1 MKKSPITTL
10 LAALLFSAGPLLA
23 ADQAATVTEAYNQV
37 NHGPSQSTQSYPAK
51 AGTQIHDGEY
61 VKTGAAS
68 RAELQLSNQTI
79 TRLGA
84 NTIFNYSLATN
95 EIDLQAGTI
104 LFSKPKDGK
113 QLNIKTAAV
122 TAAIVGTTG
131 FGKAPGLFGLV
142 EGKAKIVV
150 DGKTYTLHAGQILLV
165 GPPPQIINF
174 DVPLFLQ
181 TSHLITGFKGPLP
194 NQKYIDEEI
203 ADYNDD
209 VDRGFIRHPKPPFFT
224 FNDQDGFP
232 TIPFIGADSKGTALG
247 VENTPPPQQSY
258 YWYSYGFKSAN

>member
-1 MKKSPITTL
+1 MKKSPTIRL
-10 LAALLFSAGPLLA
+10 LAALLFSTSPLLA

-37 NHGPSQSTQSYPAK
+37 NHGPSQSTQAYPAK

-84 NTIFNYSLATN
+84 NTIFNYSLASN
-95 EIDLQAGTI
+95 EIDLQAGTM

-131 FGKAPGLFGLV
+131 FAGPGLFGLV
-142 EGKAKIVV
+142 EGKAHVV
-150 DGKTYTLHAGQILLV
+150 VNGQTFTLHAGQILLV
-165 GPPPQIINF
+165 GPPPQIVNF
-174 DVPLFLQ
+174 DVPLFLK
-181 TSHLITGFKGPLP
+181 TSRLFTGFKDPLP

-209 VDRGFIRHPKPPFFT
+209 VDRGFIRPPKPPYFT
-224 FNDQDGFP
+224 FNDPDGFP
-232 TIPFIGADSKGTALG
+232 TIPFIGADSKGVALG
-247 VENTPPPQQSY
+247 VENTPPPQPSY
-258 YWYSYGFKSAN
+258 WFSFRTAD